1 MAQSGALIFFY
12 APEPATV
19 HICSPSPPNSVRHS
33 QPGCLHLVLRSS
45 RWGCLTH
52 MDSNHIKPRL
62 AVIDYGMGNLHS
74 VLRAWEHVGADARLV
89 SSPAALAHA
98 DALVFPGQGA
108 IIDAMRLLKQTG
120 FDDTIRDWI
129 AADRPFFGICLG
141 LQALFEHS
149 EEGDTQALGIFQ
161 GQVRR
166 FRIDPSLK
174 VPHMGWNSVAFDLD
188 DPLTKGLQSGTDQ
201 FYFVHSYYVEP
212 VDSSLVLFKTDYG
225 GPFAAGIHFGKCY
238 ATQFHPEKS
247 QAKGL
252 HLYRNFLE
260 LL

>member
-1 MAQSGALIFFY
+1 MS
-12 APEPATV
+12 
-19 HICSPSPPNSVRHS
+19 
-33 QPGCLHLVLRSS
+33 
-45 RWGCLTH
+45 
-52 MDSNHIKPRL
+52 MDSDNIKPRL

-89 SSPAALAHA
+89 SSPQEIADA

-108 IIDAMRLLKQTG
+108 IIDAMHLLKQTG
-120 FDDTIRDWI
+120 FDHTIRDWI

-149 EEGDTQALGIFQ
+149 EEGDTPALGVFP

-166 FRIDPSLK
+166 FGIDPSLK
-174 VPHMGWNSVAFDLD
+174 VPHMGWNSVVFDVD
-188 DPLTKGLQSGTDQ
+188 DPLTAGLHSGTDQ

-212 VDSSLVLFKTDYG
+212 ADPSLVLFEADYG
-225 GPFAAGIHFGKCY
+225 GRFVAGIHFGKCY

-252 HLYRNFLE
+252 HLYRNFLK